1 MPINGSAR
9 QQKTSAIFELTAV
22 VGLVDSY
29 LPFMFAAVVCVER

>member
-1 MPINGSAR
+1 MEALGSRR
-9 QQKTSAIFELTAV
+9 QDYSAIFELTAV